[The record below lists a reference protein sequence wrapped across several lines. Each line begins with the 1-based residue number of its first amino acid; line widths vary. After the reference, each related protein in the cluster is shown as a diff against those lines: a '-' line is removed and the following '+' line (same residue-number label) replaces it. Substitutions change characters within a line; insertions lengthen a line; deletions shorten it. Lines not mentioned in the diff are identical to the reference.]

1 MFRSGAALSAGEEEL
16 MSIIL
21 QTGLQ
26 QFTPTTLVDMPTWL
40 EDLNKRGTGL
50 YRR

>member
-1 MFRSGAALSAGEEEL
+1 

-26 QFTPTTLVDMPTWL
+26 QFTPTTLVDMPTLLKDW
-40 EDLNKRGTGL
+40 NKRVNWAIP
-50 YRR
+50 